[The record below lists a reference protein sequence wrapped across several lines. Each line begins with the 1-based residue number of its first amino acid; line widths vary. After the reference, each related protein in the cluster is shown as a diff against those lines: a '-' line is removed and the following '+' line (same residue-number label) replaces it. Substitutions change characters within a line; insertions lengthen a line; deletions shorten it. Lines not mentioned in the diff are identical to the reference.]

1 MESKIQSVIIDLGI
15 KELNHP
21 NLPGKSLRLFFCL
34 FDMGS
39 VFSSNI
45 FYSRSA
51 EITKLVI

>member
-21 NLPGKSLRLFFCL
+21 NLPGNSLRLFFL